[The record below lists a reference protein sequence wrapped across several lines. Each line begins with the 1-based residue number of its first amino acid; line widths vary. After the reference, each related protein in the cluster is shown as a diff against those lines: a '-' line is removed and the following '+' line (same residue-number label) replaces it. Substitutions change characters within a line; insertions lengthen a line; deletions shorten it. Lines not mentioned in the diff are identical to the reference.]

1 MTPTDALG
9 RSLKDLRISV
19 TDRCNFRCR
28 YCMPHE
34 HYTWVRHEEVLTF
47 EEIARLARLFLEL
60 GVRRIRLTGGEP
72 LVRADLAEL
81 VGMLAGLDG
90 LEDLSLTTNG
100 ALLAPRAG
108 DLRAAGLQRLNISLD
123 TLRPEVFR
131 TLTQRDDHA
140 RVLEGIVAARAAGFE
155 RIKLNCVV
163 QRCVNDGEILDL
175 VRFARAHD
183 CDLRFIEFMDVG
195 MANGWSADRLVPAA
209 EILDRIQALYAL
221 EPASQPRGNTPA
233 ESWRFA
239 DGRGGLG
246 VIASVTRPFCGTCT
260 RARLTTE
267 GQLVTCLFA
276 ARGFDLKTLLR
287 GRAGDD
293 AIRETIQRVWS
304 ARTDRYSEERFTD
317 PQHLEGYRT
326 AGRDRLE
333 MIRLGG

>member
-1 MTPTDALG
+1 MPTDTLG
-9 RSLKDLRISV
+9 RPLEDLRISV
-19 TDRCNFRCR
+19 TDRCNYRCR

-34 HYTWVRHEEVLTF
+34 HYTWVRHGEVLTF
-47 EEIARLARLFLEL
+47 EEITRLARLLLDL

-72 LVRADLAEL
+72 LVRADLGEL

-108 DLRAAGLQRLNISLD
+108 DLRAAGLRRLNISLD

-131 TLTQRDDHA
+131 ALTQRDDLA

-155 RIKLNCVV
+155 QVKLNCVV
-163 QRCVNDGEILDL
+163 QRGVNDGEIPDL

-183 CDLRFIEFMDVG
+183 SDIRFIEFMDVG
-195 MANGWSADRLVPAA
+195 TANSWSADRLVPAA
-209 EILDRIQALYAL
+209 EILERVRTLFPL
-221 EPASQPRGNTPA
+221 EPTTEPRGNAPS
-233 ESWRFA
+233 ESWRFK
-239 DGRGGLG
+239 DGRGRLG
-246 VIASVTRPFCGTCT
+246 VIASVTAPFCGSCR
-260 RARLTTE
+260 RARLTAE
-267 GQLVTCLFA
+267 GRLVTCLFA
-276 ARGFDLKTLLR
+276 ASGTDLKDRLR
-287 GRAGDD
+287 GGAGDEEIRE
-293 AIRETIQRVWS
+293 AIRQVWAARV
-304 ARTDRYSEERFTD
+304 DRYSEERFTD